1 MACGIDISFAV
12 TGTLYAWLVVGRDH
26 HVGLV
31 AAIPSQEL
39 SYFILVPGSAS
50 PPPPAV
56 KQKQL
61 NISSRRL
68 HY

>member
-1 MACGIDISFAV
+1 MLALLLLARY
-12 TGTLYAWLVVGRDH
+12 TLWLAVGRNH
-26 HVGLV
+26 HVGRV

-39 SYFILVPGSAS
+39 SYSILVPGPAS
-50 PPPPAV
+50 PPTPVV

-61 NISSRRL
+61 NISSRHL